1 MKVELKTIREKLEE
15 RETKYLSEF
24 AFKCINSKG
33 RIIPEEKCNLRTDFQ
48 RDRDRIIHSKAF
60 RRLKHKTQVFLSP
73 FDDHFRT
80 RLTHTLEVSQIARTI
95 ARALDLNEDLTEAIS
110 LGHDLGHTPFGHCG
124 ERVLDELMPGGF
136 QHNIQSVRVAE
147 IIEKLNL
154 CRETIDGILTH
165 SWGYQPHT
173 LEAQTVQLA
182 DKIAYIN
189 HDIDDSILAGI
200 ITEDDLPKDCRDYFS
215 SVEGDFSIKK
225 KRLTK
230 MIEEI
235 VSNSVGKNQVSM
247 SEEAWGYTTKLR
259 EWMFNN
265 IYMDMNS
272 PAKKEERKA
281 SNIIRE
287 LFEYYLKE
295 VSKEYDETKAKRI
308 VCDYISG
315 MSDSSAIEKFK
326 EIFIPYPKITKIQ
339 DTALIKLA
347 QLSE

>member
-1 MKVELKTIREKLEE
+1 MNLAQKTIREKIEQREE
-15 RETKYLSEF
+15 KFLSEF
-24 AFKCINSKG
+24 AFKSTQSKG
-33 RIIPEEKCNLRTDFQ
+33 RKIFEEKCNLRTEFQ
-48 RDRDRIIHSKAF
+48 RDRDRIIHSRAF

-95 ARALDLNEDLTEAIS
+95 ARALDLNEDLTEAIA

-124 ERVLDELMPGGF
+124 EKVLNEFMTGGF
-136 QHNIQSVRVAE
+136 NHNVQSVRVVE
-147 IIEKLNL
+147 VIEKLNL

-165 SWGYQPHT
+165 SWGYEPKT

-189 HDIDDSILAGI
+189 HDIDDSILAGL
-200 ITEDDLPKDCRDYFS
+200 ITENDLPKDCAKYFS
-215 SVEGDFSIKK
+215 SIEGDFSLKK

-235 VSNSVGKNQVSM
+235 VKNSMGKDKVSM
-247 SEEAWGYTTKLR
+247 SEEGWRYTTELR
-259 EWMFNN
+259 DWMFEN
-265 IYMDMNS
+265 IYTNNV
-272 PAKKEERKA
+272 AKKEEVKA

-287 LFEYYLKE
+287 LFLHYFKE
-295 VSKEYDETKAKRI
+295 VSKEFDEARAKRI

-315 MSDSSAIEKFK
+315 MSDASAIEKFK
-326 EIFIPYPKITKIQ
+326 DIFIPYPMITKIK
-339 DTALIKLA
+339 DNNLLRLSKLG
-347 QLSE
+347 E

>member
-1 MKVELKTIREKLEE
+1 MSLAQKTIREKLEE
-15 RETKYLSEF
+15 RELQNLSSF
-24 AFKCINSKG
+24 AFKSINSKG
-33 RIIPEEKCNLRTDFQ
+33 RKIREDKCNLRTDFQ
-48 RDRDRIIHSKAF
+48 RDRDRIIHSRAF

-124 ERVLDELMPGGF
+124 ERVLDTLMPGGF
-136 QHNIQSVRVAE
+136 QHNIQSVRVVE
-147 IIEKLNL
+147 ILEELNL
-154 CRETIDGILTH
+154 CRETVDGILTH
-165 SWGYQPHT
+165 SWGLQPHT

-200 ITEDDLPKDCRDYFS
+200 ITENDLPKECREYFS
-215 SVEGDFSIKK
+215 TVKGNYSIKK

-230 MIEEI
+230 MIEE
-235 VSNSVGKNQVSM
+235 VVNNSIGKNQVTM
-247 SEEAWGYTTKLR
+247 STEAWEYTTRLR
-259 EWMFNN
+259 QWMFEN
-265 IYMDMNS
+265 IYMDLNS

-281 SNIIRE
+281 GNIIQE
-287 LFEYYLKE
+287 LFEYYYKE
-295 VSKEYDETKAKRI
+295 VSKEYDDIKSKRI

-315 MSDSSAIEKFK
+315 MSDSSAVEKFK
-326 EIFIPYPKITKIQ
+326 EIFIPYPKITKVK
-339 DTALIKLA
+339 DTTLEFLIKKNT
-347 QLSE
+347 